1 VNGQL
6 VRDVRTLLA
15 RRQPVLGY
23 LIVLA
28 FASTGIDLLVAEAAD
43 QVSSFSRFSRHEFDQ
58 DVLWRAV
65 ATLGH
70 GSALLWLA
78 VIVTIPV
85 GAALSGWLTA
95 CYLIALGDG
104 RYSLRVPTR
113 TIVQLGLFSLILELI
128 GVGLAAL
135 DDNGVAPLA
144 FVIAVASTPF
154 TLYTAYAIVF
164 DGVDLLEGV
173 RRSLRM
179 FQRRTR
185 FSIIATLILLFAV
198 QLVGVAFLQGFHDST
213 HVQPTYLVAWNLA
226 GILIVFASD
235 AVLLTVYRATRGLS
249 AGGSAETT
257 AVPSSEEPS
266 D

>member
-1 VNGQL
+1 MNGQL

-23 LIVLA
+23 LVALA
-28 FASTGIDLLVAEAAD
+28 FASTALDLLTAEAAD
-43 QVSSFSRFSRHEFDQ
+43 QLSSFSRFSRHEFDQ
-58 DVLWRAV
+58 DVLWRVV

-70 GSALLWLA
+70 GSALAWIA
-78 VIVTIPV
+78 VILAIPLSS
-85 GAALSGWLTA
+85 ALSGWLSA

-104 RYSLRVPTR
+104 RYSLRAPTS
-113 TIVQLGLFSLILELI
+113 TIVQLTLLSLIIELI
-128 GVGLAAL
+128 SLGLAGL
-135 DDNGVAPLA
+135 DDSGVAALA

-154 TLYTAYAIVF
+154 TLYAAYAIVF
-164 DGVDLLEGV
+164 DGVHVLEGV

-179 FQRRTR
+179 FQLRTR
-185 FSIIATLILLFAV
+185 FSIIATLVVLFGV
-198 QLVGVAFLQGFHDST
+198 QLAGVAFLRGFHDSP
-213 HVQPTYLVAWNLA
+213 HVQPSYLVAWNLV

-257 AVPSSEEPS
+257 AAPSSEEPS

>member
-23 LIVLA
+23 LIALA

-58 DVLWRAV
+58 DVFWRAV

-78 VIVTIPV
+78 IILAIP
-85 GAALSGWLTA
+85 ASALLSGWLSA

-104 RYSLRVPTR
+104 RYSFRAPTR
-113 TIVQLGLFSLILELI
+113 TIVQLALLSLIIELI
-128 GVGLAAL
+128 SIGLAGL
-135 DDNGVAPLA
+135 DDNGVAVLA

-154 TLYTAYAIVF
+154 TLYAAYAIAF
-164 DGVDLLEGV
+164 DGVDVLEGV
-173 RRSLRM
+173 RRSVRM

-185 FSIIATLILLFAV
+185 FSIIATLIVLFVV
-198 QLVGVAFLQGFHDST
+198 QLAGVAFLNGFHDSRR
-213 HVQPTYLVAWNLA
+213 HPDRVRQRRSPAHRLPR
-226 GILIVFASD
+226 D
-235 AVLLTVYRATRGLS
+235 TRS
-249 AGGSAETT
+249 
-257 AVPSSEEPS
+257 
-266 D
+266 